1 MENKKNNISRRDFL
15 KRLGMGT
22 ASALAL
28 SAAGPLHSFA
38 REKKIYQDAT
48 NNMTYRLSRNT
59 GAKVSLLGFGMM
71 RLPMTP
77 DRKIDQEKVNEM
89 VDYAMEHG
97 VNYYDTSPHYGMHQ
111 SERATGN
118 ALKKYP
124 RESFNLCTKMSS
136 YLDQDGN
143 SREVAEAGYRK
154 SFEECQVEYFD
165 YYLIHGAGIGGMERL
180 HSNLLDNG
188 MLDFLLEERKKGKIR
203 NLGFSFHGD
212 LEVFKYLLQLH
223 DEGKAHWDLIQIQMN
238 YKDWKHASGWNTNAE
253 YLYGE
258 CEKRGIQNT
267 VMEPLFGGALAK
279 LPTVQ
284 EKKLTALR
292 PNDSVASW
300 SFRFVGG
307 HNNVLSCLSGMT
319 RLEHVID
326 NVKTFSPVDP
336 CTVAELE
343 LLEQIAIDLTAY
355 PTIDCTACRY
365 CMPCPYGVDI
375 PGNFAFYNK
384 AVNEG
389 TIPPADKNA
398 PDFAERS
405 KTFAAEYGKSMD
417 TNALA
422 SACVGCEACLTKCP
436 QRIQIPL
443 QMQRLTEML
452 DYKG

>member
-22 ASALAL
+22 ASALTL

-111 SERATGN
+111 SERATGI

-165 YYLIHGAGIGGMERL
+165 YYLIHGAGIGGMETSLKLAGQWHAGFPLGRE
-180 HSNLLDNG
+180 
-188 MLDFLLEERKKGKIR
+188 EERQDPEPG
-203 NLGFSFHGD
+203 
-212 LEVFKYLLQLH
+212 LL
-223 DEGKAHWDLIQIQMN
+223 
-238 YKDWKHASGWNTNAE
+238 
-253 YLYGE
+253 
-258 CEKRGIQNT
+258 
-267 VMEPLFGGALAK
+267 
-279 LPTVQ
+279 LP
-284 EKKLTALR
+284 
-292 PNDSVASW
+292 W
-300 SFRFVGG
+300 
-307 HNNVLSCLSGMT
+307 
-319 RLEHVID
+319 
-326 NVKTFSPVDP
+326 
-336 CTVAELE
+336 
-343 LLEQIAIDLTAY
+343 
-355 PTIDCTACRY
+355 
-365 CMPCPYGVDI
+365 
-375 PGNFAFYNK
+375 
-384 AVNEG
+384 
-389 TIPPADKNA
+389 
-398 PDFAERS
+398 
-405 KTFAAEYGKSMD
+405 
-417 TNALA
+417 
-422 SACVGCEACLTKCP
+422 
-436 QRIQIPL
+436 
-443 QMQRLTEML
+443 
-452 DYKG
+452 